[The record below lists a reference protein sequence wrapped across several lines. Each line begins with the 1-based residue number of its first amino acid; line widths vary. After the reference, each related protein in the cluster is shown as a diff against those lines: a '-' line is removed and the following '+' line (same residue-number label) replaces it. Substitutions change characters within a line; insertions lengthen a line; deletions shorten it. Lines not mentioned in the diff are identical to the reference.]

1 MPKISEF
8 YGISIFMYYRDHPP
22 PHFHAQYA
30 GQQVLISIDSGDV
43 ISGTV
48 PSRALGMVREW
59 AKLRRAELA
68 ADWERA
74 RRQEPLEFIDPLP

>member
-30 GQQVLISIDSGDV
+30 GKQVLISIESSDV
-43 ISGTV
+43 ISGAV
-48 PSRALGMVREW
+48 PPRALGMVREW
-59 AKLRRAELA
+59 AKLRREELA

-74 RRQEPLEFIDPLP
+74 RRQEPLEFIEPLP